1 MAVRGVFASD
11 SGITGDPK
19 GDFAAMLLQEVP
31 TGTAS
36 LFALSSGMPS
46 KPATD
51 TAIHWFEERHMA
63 GRTTVTSALAS
74 TVSTGPLLIADG
86 SFIVNNSMFLIEAT
100 GEVVLVTAG
109 GGTTSLTILRGYGG
123 STAVNIPNAAGFQLI
138 GTVSEEASAAP
149 VAVASQGYSVFNYLQ
164 IFRNTWNVSGTAKAV
179 QYYTGSPEAKTRR
192 DAMLFHGE
200 SIERSMW
207 FGRRNVAVV
216 NGEPMR
222 SMAGLRQMI
231 TTNVTAAGGTT
242 NWTQL
247 NAFMLTVFSKNIK
260 GKPNERIAFT
270 GNQGLTVINDI
281 ARLNSEV
288 KIEPGETEFGMAIFK
303 WITPYGRI
311 SLMTH
316 PLFNENPLWTKD
328 LSVLHPGA
336 VTTRW
341 LRRTFED
348 MYDKNGT
355 RAGVDADFGVIT
367 SELSLQY
374 DLERTGGF
382 LTGLTAGAAG

>member
-1 MAVRGVFASD
+1 MAVRGVFSSD
-11 SGITGDPK
+11 SAIVGDPK
-19 GDFAAMLLQEVP
+19 GDFASMLLQEVP
-31 TGTAS
+31 TGSAT

-46 KPATD
+46 KAATD
-51 TAIHWFEERHMA
+51 TVVHWFEERHMA
-63 GRTTVTSALAS
+63 GRTTVTSALNS
-74 TVSTGPLLIADG
+74 TSSTGPLLIADG
-86 SFIVNNSMFLIEAT
+86 SFIVNNSMFLVEAT

-109 GGTTSLTILRGYGG
+109 GGTTSLTIVRGYGG
-123 STAVNIPNAAGFQLI
+123 STAANIPLNAGFQLI
-138 GTVSEEASAAP
+138 GTVSEEASQAP
-149 VAVASQGYSVFNYLQ
+149 VAVANQGYPVWNYLQ
-164 IFRNTWNVSGTAKAV
+164 IFRNTWNISGTAQAI
-179 QYYTGSPEAKTRR
+179 QYYTGGKEAKTRS

-200 SIERSMW
+200 AIERSLW
-207 FGRRNVAVV
+207 FGRRNLAVV

-231 TTNVTAAGGTT
+231 TTNVTAASSTT
-242 NWTQL
+242 NWTQF
-247 NAFMLTVFSKNIK
+247 NAFLMPIFSKNIK

-270 GNQGLTVINDI
+270 GNAGLTVINDI

-288 KIEPGETEFGMAIFK
+288 KIEPGETEFGLNIFK

-311 SLMTH
+311 TLMTH
-316 PLFNENPLWTKD
+316 PLFTENPLWTKD
-328 LSVLHPGA
+328 LSILHPGA
-336 VTTRW
+336 ITTRW

-355 RAGVDADFGVIT
+355 RAGVDADYGVIT